1 MDGDLAG
8 GAPSSD
14 MTAADAFAR
23 FAVNRCTG
31 EPTSSANR
39 IDREVVSCTVELF
52 GMARLLAKT
61 RMVDLELARPA
72 TLGGVFSSLAE
83 KLPNLVGRVI
93 DQSKSRLIGACA
105 CNVNGL
111 EFVRDPAAEIRSG
124 DKVLILPADAGG

>member
-1 MDGDLAG
+1 
-8 GAPSSD
+8 
-14 MTAADAFAR
+14 MTPADAYAR
-23 FAVNRCTG
+23 FAVHRSTG

-61 RMVDLELARPA
+61 RTVDLELARPA

>member
-1 MDGDLAG
+1 M
-8 GAPSSD
+8 
-14 MTAADAFAR
+14 
-23 FAVNRCTG
+23 
-31 EPTSSANR
+31 
-39 IDREVVSCTVELF
+39 ELF

-72 TLGGVFSSLAE
+72 TLGGIFSSLAE

-93 DQSKSRLIGACA
+93 DQSKGSLIGACA

-124 DKVLILPADAGG
+124 DRILILSADAGG

>member
-1 MDGDLAG
+1 
-8 GAPSSD
+8 
-14 MTAADAFAR
+14 MTAPDGHEL
-23 FAVNRCTG
+23 AVDRCTTD
-31 EPTSSANR
+31 EPTSSASR
-39 IDREVVSCTVELF
+39 IDREVVHCTVELF
-52 GMARLLAKT
+52 GMARLLAKM

-83 KLPNLVGRVI
+83 KLPNLIGRVI

-124 DKVLILPADAGG
+124 DKILILSADAGG